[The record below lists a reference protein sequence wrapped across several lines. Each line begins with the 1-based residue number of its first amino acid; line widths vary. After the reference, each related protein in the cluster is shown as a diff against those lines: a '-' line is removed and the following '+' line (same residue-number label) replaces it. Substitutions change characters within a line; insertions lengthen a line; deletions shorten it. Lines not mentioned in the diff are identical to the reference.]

1 MCGILFWNGSL
12 NRELVSFF
20 AFLDGLRFKGDF
32 VGYEQRYSW
41 SPVLSIGMKYLF
53 TSPPFQSIRVLCP
66 RVSLSRQQIE
76 GFCFGTQSGTL
87 CLLMAAFGPGTIQ
100 VVIDRCLLIAIWSL
114 VFPLSLCFSFLL
126 SFPLGG
132 WVLLI
137 LCWSPF
143 LFRFLNV
150 VLAFGLGLPCFV
162 IMLTP
167 SIVCSL

>member
-100 VVIDRCLLIAIWSL
+100 VVIDRCFLIAIWSL

-137 LCWSPF
+137 LCWSPL
-143 LFRFLNV
+143 LFQFLNV
-150 VLAFGLGLPCFV
+150 VLAFGLWLPYFV

-167 SIVCSL
+167 LIVCSL

>member
-1 MCGILFWNGSL
+1 MCGILFLNGSL
-12 NRELVSFF
+12 TRELVSFF
-20 AFLDGLRFKGDF
+20 AFRDGHHFKGDF
-32 VGYEQRYSW
+32 VGYEHYYSW
-41 SPVLSIGMKYLF
+41 SPILSIVMKYLF

-114 VFPLSLCFSFLL
+114 VFRLSLCFSFLL
-126 SFPLGG
+126 SFPLSE
-132 WVLLI
+132 WVPLI
-137 LCWSPF
+137 LCWSLF

-150 VLAFGLGLPCFV
+150 VLAFGLGLPCLV
-162 IMLTP
+162 VMLTP
-167 SIVCSL
+167 SFVCWL